1 MGFFSLQTEQAIEYS
16 VMQDVQ
22 LRSRVTH
29 KWFDLAE
36 TAKELITSQDAKSI
50 AKAKRLLSKA
60 LKSALKEPLAS
71 FC

>member
-36 TAKELITSQDAKSI
+36 TARNS
-50 AKAKRLLSKA
+50 
-60 LKSALKEPLAS
+60 
-71 FC
+71 